1 MMAATN
7 KAKKPLSVAEEECAW
22 ETGKLGRSENHVV
35 VASDEDEAALDQAV
49 SLKPISIRLHKSLI
63 NDLKLIAQHH
73 GIGYQPLM
81 RDALNRFARFELRT
95 IAEEMHKVEQAR
107 AQLERARDK
116 KRA

>member
-1 MMAATN
+1 MMAATS
-7 KAKKPLSVAEEECAW
+7 KAKKPLAVPEEECAW
-22 ETGKLGRSENHVV
+22 ENGKLGRSEDHVV

-49 SLKPISIRLHKSLI
+49 CLKPISIRLHKSLI

-95 IAEEMHKVEQAR
+95 IAEEMQKVEHAR
-107 AQLERARDK
+107 AQLEKSRQK
-116 KRA
+116 KHG